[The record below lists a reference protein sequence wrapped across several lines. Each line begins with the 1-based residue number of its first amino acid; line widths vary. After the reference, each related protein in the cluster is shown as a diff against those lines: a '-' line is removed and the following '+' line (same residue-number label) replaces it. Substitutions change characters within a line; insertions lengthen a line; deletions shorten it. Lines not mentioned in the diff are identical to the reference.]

1 MRAFPLP
8 LILLFAALL
17 GGCGFHLRG
26 EGSYALP
33 VESLYIRSPNDLSPF
48 INELKQEIRA
58 GGTRIADTQEGA
70 PLTLQIVSETH
81 EKQILSLSVAG
92 RVLEYRLQF
101 KVSLKA
107 YDAKGSEWLAPQ
119 EIVIRRDFPY
129 DDTQILAKEQEEAQ
143 LNLDMQMDAV
153 QQVLRRLSR
162 ARPLE
167 AAPKD

>member
-1 MRAFPLP
+1 VRALP

-17 GGCGFHLRG
+17 SGCGFHLRG

-33 VESLYIRSPNDLSPF
+33 VDALYIQSPNNLSPF
-48 INELKQEIRA
+48 INELKQDIRA
-58 GGTRIADTQEGA
+58 GGTKIADAQEAA
-70 PLTLQIVSETH
+70 PLTLQIVSEMRD
-81 EKQILSLSVAG
+81 KQILSLSVAG

-107 YDAKGSEWLAPQ
+107 YDAKGNEWLAPQ
-119 EIVIRRDFPY
+119 EIVIRRDFSY

-143 LNLDMQMDAV
+143 LYLNMQADAV

-162 ARPLE
+162 ARPLDPE
-167 AAPKD
+167 PKSKP